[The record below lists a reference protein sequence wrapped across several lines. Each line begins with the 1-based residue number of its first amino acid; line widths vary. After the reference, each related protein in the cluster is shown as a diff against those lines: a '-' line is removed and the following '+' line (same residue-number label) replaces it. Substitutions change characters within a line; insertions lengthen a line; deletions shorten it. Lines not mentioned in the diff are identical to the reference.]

1 VLIENTI
8 NSFWWWYYEYMK
20 KTLIVALSLV
30 IVAILVGFIVVR
42 NGSNEKLEGVVN
54 TGVNNTLNTVTNTST
69 VLNLSGQGLTKVP
82 EYVFSRTDLVE
93 LNLSNNLLIDALPS
107 QIGNL
112 KKLKVLNL
120 SNNKFIG
127 VPAEVGQLK
136 NLEVLNLSNNQLT
149 GLPFEIGNLLNL
161 KLLDVSGNQYSESDF
176 LTIQKN
182 LPPTTIIKIK

>member
-1 VLIENTI
+1 
-8 NSFWWWYYEYMK
+8 MK